1 MTPSFFRQSVS
12 GLRPPQVVEKAEAQ
26 EAVPPAGVLGAEP
39 LSLMPQHFHREPAKR
54 CFRATAANQV
64 FLTV

>member
-26 EAVPPAGVLGAEP
+26 EAEQQLERREDSGGSVLWFT
-39 LSLMPQHFHREPAKR
+39 LHQRV
-54 CFRATAANQV
+54 ANR
-64 FLTV
+64 